1 MNGSQHSDSQ
11 YSLDSLPL
19 GTHAVQLVLT
29 PPQPDPFSNSTITP
43 FTLSGITIDT
53 GLISSASSRNITIDD
68 TAWWNGTVILSPGW
82 NMMESDTNGAESNYI
97 NQTQIDEERQTRSRT
112 YNETLSWTEQR
123 RAETS
128 ILFEG
133 EQVWVYGLSGGE
145 AGAYEVLVVGVSRGR
160 YNAAG
165 GARM

>member
-1 MNGSQHSDSQ
+1 
-11 YSLDSLPL
+11 
-19 GTHAVQLVLT
+19 
-29 PPQPDPFSNSTITP
+29 
-43 FTLSGITIDT
+43 
-53 GLISSASSRNITIDD
+53 
-68 TAWWNGTVILSPGW
+68 
-82 NMMESDTNGAESNYI
+82 MESDTNGAESNYI

-145 AGAYEVLVVGVSRGR
+145 AGAYEVLVDGVSRGR